1 MAVMRRHPAA
11 LARGRKARRY
21 DARAESATCFLRA
34 PPGCVQLLAGA
45 LAAAAI
51 FLGACLPSAHAQSAD
66 YAREQRWA
74 QEIVPAIVVGE
85 PVQLKLASGRTF
97 LAIHTAAAKP
107 RGAVI
112 VVHGM
117 GVHPDWGLINT
128 LRSSLPEAGYA
139 TLSVQM
145 PVLSADA
152 QGDKYPALFPEAT
165 DRLRAALAWLR
176 GRGHRAI
183 AIVSHSMGAR
193 MSNQFLVTAPQ
204 PEIAAW
210 VAIGLSGEFVQPE
223 RLRLPVL
230 DLYGSRDLA
239 AVLAGAARRADSL
252 RAIRGSSQI
261 EVSGADHFFHEHEDQ
276 LLQWIRR
283 FLERKLPQ

>member
-1 MAVMRRHPAA
+1 
-11 LARGRKARRY
+11 
-21 DARAESATCFLRA
+21 
-34 PPGCVQLLAGA
+34 LLASA
-45 LAAAAI
+45 LLAAVI
-51 FLGACLPSAHAQSAD
+51 VVVGLPRAHAQSAD

-97 LAIHTAAAKP
+97 LAIHTGAAKA
-107 RGAVI
+107 RGAVV

-117 GVHPDWGLINT
+117 GVHPDFGLINT
-128 LRSSLPEAGYA
+128 IRSSLPEAGYA

-152 QGDKYPALFPEAT
+152 SGDKYPATFPEAT
-165 DRLRAALAWLR
+165 ERLRAALAWLR
-176 GRGHRAI
+176 ARGHRAI

-193 MSNQFLVTAPQ
+193 MSNEFLVAVPQ

-230 DLYGSRDLA
+230 DLHGSRDLP
-239 AVLAGAARRADSL
+239 AVLAGAARRAETL
-252 RAIRGSSQI
+252 RAIRGSSQ
-261 EVSGADHFFHEHEDQ
+261 VQVNSADHFFHEHEDQ

-283 FLERKLPQ
+283 FLERKLAP

>member
-1 MAVMRRHPAA
+1 V
-11 LARGRKARRY
+11 LACLK
-21 DARAESATCFLRA
+21 
-34 PPGCVQLLAGA
+34 LLASA
-45 LAAAAI
+45 LAAAVI
-51 FLGACLPSAHAQSAD
+51 VLPRAHAQSAD

-74 QEIVPAIVVGE
+74 HEIVPAIVVGE

-97 LAIHTAAAKP
+97 LAIHTGAAKA

-117 GVHPDWGLINT
+117 GVHPDWGLINS

-152 QGDKYPALFPEAT
+152 PGDKYPATFPEAT
-165 DRLRAALAWLR
+165 ERLRAALAWLQ

-193 MSNQFLVTAPQ
+193 MTNQFLVTPPQ

-230 DLYGSRDLA
+230 DLYGSRDLP
-239 AVLAGAARRADSL
+239 AVLAGAARRAETL
-252 RAIRGSSQI
+252 RAIRGSSQV